1 MTAFPNCF
9 CPSPSPT
16 VLRFLFIASCS
27 LNLIQYTVRY
37 WHERQSLPNWLAII
51 FHLFWHPFFFFFLSL
66 LALMAVCFYPLFF
79 LLSPSLKF
87 DILSD
92 ICPLVTHAPPCSWSR
107 LGQIHLKV
115 SSVCVC
121 VCSTLLLSVGWK
133 CAPQE

>member
-51 FHLFWHPFFFFFLSL
+51 FHLFWHPFFFFFIPSCLNGSVFLSTVL
-66 LALMAVCFYPLFF
+66 PPLAFF
-79 LLSPSLKF
+79 K
-87 DILSD
+87 I
-92 ICPLVTHAPPCSWSR
+92 
-107 LGQIHLKV
+107 
-115 SSVCVC
+115 
-121 VCSTLLLSVGWK
+121 
-133 CAPQE
+133 